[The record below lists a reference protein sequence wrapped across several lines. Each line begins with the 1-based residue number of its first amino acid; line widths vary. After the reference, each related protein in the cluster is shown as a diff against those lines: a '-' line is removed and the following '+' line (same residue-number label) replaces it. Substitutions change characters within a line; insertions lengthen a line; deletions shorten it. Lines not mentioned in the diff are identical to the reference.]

1 MEALP
6 AAFVAHQAVVTVAEV
21 NVAVGTTAADA
32 KAAGVKEE
40 GATGAVVQV
49 ETRASL
55 ARRVAAR
62 VETVAARTARIAQ
75 KCLTLRPTR

>member
-1 MEALP
+1 L
-6 AAFVAHQAVVTVAEV
+6 VA
-21 NVAVGTTAADA
+21 GTTAADA

-49 ETRASL
+49 EMRASL
-55 ARRVAAR
+55 ARVVAAR
-62 VETVAARTARIAQ
+62 AATVAARTARIAQ

>member
-1 MEALP
+1 M
-6 AAFVAHQAVVTVAEV
+6 AHQAGVTVAEV

-40 GATGAVVQV
+40 GATGAVVQA
-49 ETRASL
+49 ETMASL
-55 ARRVAAR
+55 ARVVAAR
-62 VETVAARTARIAQ
+62 AATVAARTARITQ